1 MTPPPPCGKGWD
13 APAGY
18 DAGRKLARDP
28 GVTAILCGNDDLALG
43 VLRALHQAGRTVPG
57 DVSVIGFDDAL
68 HSGFVTPTLTM
79 VRMDF
84 QGLGRAA
91 FDLLRA
97 QLESDYQP
105 PEPTLVGPDLIK
117 RESSGTRTV

>member
-1 MTPPPPCGKGWD
+1 
-13 APAGY
+13 
-18 DAGRKLARDP
+18 
-28 GVTAILCGNDDLALG
+28 
-43 VLRALHQAGRTVPG
+43 
-57 DVSVIGFDDAL
+57 
-68 HSGFVTPTLTM
+68 M